1 MNFSINNSPSYAS
14 VTFSLDDGESI
25 VTEKGAMIS
34 MSESIS
40 ISTSS
45 KSGGS
50 GGVLSGVKRMFAGE
64 SFFLNEFRSK
74 GKGEVRT
81 APALVGD
88 ITHMSLD
95 GSQDFA
101 VQASSYLA
109 STPGIRIDTK
119 WGGFK
124 TFFGGEGLFMLK
136 ISGSGD
142 LFVNSFGAIYT
153 MDIDGKYTVDT
164 GHIVAFPKS
173 LDFKVKK
180 VGSWKST
187 LLSGEG
193 LVCEF
198 SGKGKIYMQTHNPPE
213 FGKTLGKI
221 LPPRKK

>member
-14 VTFSLDDGESI
+14 VTFSLKNKEQI
-25 VTEKGAMIS
+25 VVEKGAMIS

-40 ISTSS
+40 VSTNS
-45 KSGGS
+45 KGGGS
-50 GGVLSGVKRMFAGE
+50 GGVFSGVRRMLAGE
-64 SFFLNEFRSK
+64 SFFLNIFTSNGE
-74 GKGEVRT
+74 GEVCT

-88 ITHMSLD
+88 ITHIVLD
-95 GSQDFA
+95 GSKEFA

-109 STPGIRIDTK
+109 STPGIQIDTK

-153 MDIDGKYTVDT
+153 KDIDGGYTVDT
-164 GHIVAFPKS
+164 GHIVAFPKNI
-173 LDFKVKK
+173 DFKVKK

-193 LVCEF
+193 FVCDF

-213 FGKTLGKI
+213 FGKILGNL